1 MLSSPNEVQ
10 ADGVSP
16 IVAKVMAVAESMFAC
31 RPEVEV
37 AHDPEDPDH
46 TFVVITVHAAGEL
59 SSLIAKRLE
68 WHERIERIAPQ
79 SAGLFRLSII
89 PQ

>member
-1 MLSSPNEVQ
+1 MLTSPNEIQ
-10 ADGVSP
+10 TDGLSP
-16 IVAKVMAVAESMFAC
+16 IVADVLAIAETMFAC

-46 TFVVITVHAAGEL
+46 TFIVVTVRTAGEL
-59 SSLIAKRLE
+59 SSLVAKRLE
-68 WHERIERIAPQ
+68 WHEQIERIAPQ

>member
-1 MLSSPNEVQ
+1 MLTSPNEIQ
-10 ADGVSP
+10 MDGVSP
-16 IVAKVMAVAESMFAC
+16 IVTEVMAVAESMFAC

-37 AHDPEDPDH
+37 AYDPEDPDH
-46 TFVVITVHAAGEL
+46 TFIVVTVHAAGEP
-59 SSLIAKRLE
+59 SSLVLKKLE
-68 WHERIERIAPQ
+68 WHEKIEQIAPQ